1 MQGISY
7 CIWHDI
13 FISNKTNNIDG
24 VIVIVLSSVM
34 SPLRMGT
41 LDSCPWTHEHKDP
54 CLSMYVVFGMF
65 FNV

>member
-1 MQGISY
+1 MQGIFY
-7 CIWHDI
+7 YIWHDI

-34 SPLRMGT
+34 SPLRMDK
-41 LDSCPWTHEHKDP
+41 LDSCPRAHEHNDP
-54 CLSMYVVFGMF
+54 CLSMYVVFGMC

>member
-1 MQGISY
+1 MQGIPY

-13 FISNKTNNIDG
+13 FISNNTNNIDG
-24 VIVIVLSSVM
+24 VIVIVLSSAM
-34 SPLRMGT
+34 SPLRMGK
-41 LDSCPWTHEHKDP
+41 LDSCPVAHEHNDP